1 MALSFKSYNMKNRID
16 KLIKLGMEDRAAFD
30 RETNALVKRSEG
42 DKKLKAEL
50 QKKFQE
56 SLDKRGEKIKELA
69 VKIQLD
75 AISDMINMSYIA
87 KTYFGKSRQWLYH
100 RINGSTVNGKRA
112 EFTPEQK
119 KQLNAAL
126 KDIGKKI
133 GSVTVL

>member
-16 KLIKLGMEDRAAFD
+16 KLIKLGMENRAAFD

-50 QKKFQE
+50 RKEFQE